1 MQLPAARCWHSHRWL
16 HLQTAQQC
24 CRPKLRVWVPERE
37 LEQVLEP
44 VPVLEPARVQRLE
57 LALRLVWVSVP

>member
-24 CRPKLRVWVPERE
+24 CRPKLRVLVPE
-37 LEQVLEP
+37 LEQEQEQVLAQ
-44 VPVLEPARVQRLE
+44 VQVLVQ
-57 LALRLVWVSVP
+57 V